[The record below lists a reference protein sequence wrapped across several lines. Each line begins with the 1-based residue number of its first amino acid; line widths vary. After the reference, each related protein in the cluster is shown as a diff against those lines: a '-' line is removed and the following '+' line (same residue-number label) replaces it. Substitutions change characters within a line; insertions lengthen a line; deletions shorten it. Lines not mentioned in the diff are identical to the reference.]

1 MRLLSFS
8 FIFVLVCVSAFAGNV
23 IYNDDIT
30 LLALREGDDGKSG
43 TVAKLKLQVIPG
55 NERVYLETYPL
66 TKVSTQASLRFAQQ
80 VACKELEVDC
90 SMYDFLF
97 SIESLPGIIGGPS
110 AGSAATLLVSAALLN
125 KSIPDE
131 FALTGTINSGGTIGP
146 VGGLKYKVQA
156 AGNNGIK
163 TVLLPKGTSDFKED
177 NVSTDLVALGNKLN
191 LSVREVATIRDVLSI
206 VLNVSKPLSSEKLS
220 ITPWYE
226 ETMKSVA
233 NDLCE
238 RTKYLEASGGNVSEV
253 VNFTQRAKE
262 SIEEKA
268 YYSAASYCFRA
279 NLAYVEEDYKN
290 ANLSDK
296 ELVKQMLK
304 IKYETDLL
312 LNETN
317 SREIQTLT
325 DVQTYMSV
333 RERLDETLSLIRDAA
348 KVVGKNESALSDIA
362 YAQERLFSA
371 KMWSRFFNGTD
382 KSVVINEDRLKSAC
396 TSKIAEAEERFNY
409 IVSVIPDALSTTR
422 EDIDAAYQ
430 KMANKDYVMCLYT
443 AAKAK
448 ATSNVLLNLM
458 GVEESRFDEVIDL
471 KLSIVKDDLL
481 LAQKKGVFPI
491 IAYSYYEYAS
501 SLKDYDRVSSLLFT
515 EYALELSNFDIYF
528 EKPIVK
534 KLPEKSILSNGVLA
548 FFAGLAI
555 GALVITIGLQL
566 SWNNLQKKHNKISKK
581 SVSSKGSQT
590 QSSTRRRPKGKK
602 R

>member
-1 MRLLSFS
+1 MHL
-8 FIFVLVCVSAFAGNV
+8 FVLLIVLSMVCVSVVATNV
-23 IYNDDIT
+23 LYDESIT
-30 LLALREGDDGKSG
+30 LLALREGNDGKSG
-43 TVAKLKLQVIPG
+43 TVAKLKLQMIPG
-55 NERVYLETYPL
+55 SERVYLETYPL

-90 SMYDFLF
+90 SEYDFLF

-110 AGSAATLLVSAALLN
+110 AGSAATLLVSGALLN
-125 KSIPDE
+125 KSIPKE

-146 VGGLKYKVQA
+146 VGGLKYKVEA

-191 LSVREVATIRDVLSI
+191 LSVKEVATIRDVLGI
-206 VLNVSKPLSSEKLS
+206 VLNVSKPNYSDELS
-220 ITPWYE
+220 INPWYE
-226 ETMKSVA
+226 DTMKSVA
-233 NDLCE
+233 KDLCA
-238 RTKYLEASGGNVSEV
+238 RTNELEQYGFNVSEV
-253 VNFTQRAKE
+253 TNFTKRAKIAVE
-262 SIEEKA
+262 QKA

-279 NLAYVEEDYKN
+279 NLAYVNEEYKK
-290 ANLSDK
+290 ANLSD
-296 ELVKQMLK
+296 EDLVKRMLK
-304 IKYETDLL
+304 IKKEADIL

-317 SREIQTLT
+317 AHSIQTLT
-325 DVQTYMSV
+325 DVQTYMAV
-333 RERLDETLSLIRDAA
+333 RERLDETFTLLRDAA
-348 KVVGKNESALSDIA
+348 KSVGKNDSAVSDVA

-371 KMWSRFFNGTD
+371 KVWTRFFNGTD
-382 KSVVINEDRLKSAC
+382 KSVVINEERLKSAC

-430 KMANKDYVMCLYT
+430 KLANKDYVMCMYT

-458 GVEESRFDEVIDL
+458 GVEESRFNEVIDL
-471 KLSIVKDDLL
+471 KLSIVKGDLL
-481 LAQKKGVFPI
+481 LAQKKKVFPI

-501 SLKDYDRVSSLLFT
+501 SLKEFDRVSSLLFT

-534 KLPEKSILSNGVLA
+534 KVPVKSIIPNGVLA

-566 SWNNLQKKHNKISKK
+566 SWNDLQKAGKKTSKRR
-581 SVSSKGSQT
+581 VSSKGSQT
-590 QSSTRRRPKGKK
+590 QSGSRRRPKGKK